1 MIWSFTHSISILCV
15 MAWSPSFHQHNTK
28 VHGAPSWLSSS
39 IRIYHFDIYIR
50 HAGLKKKKTTIWL
63 LPVVYNLQK
72 GSLHIICNINNL
84 TISHHMPCKNKL
96 DVSNL
101 SCIFYVVWGFLGR
114 TVLTYE
120 HVTITVI
127 KILLTNLCKIDH
139 NYSGRNIHPQS
150 HICWSMSSVGQVSWT
165 RSRKVSLG
173 QLQSHYATMIQN
185 TKNSNNMIINAHIFM
200 YSNCAYQL
208 CIEMALIPLMGS

>member
-15 MAWSPSFHQHNTK
+15 MAWSLSFHRRSTK
-28 VHGAPSWLSSS
+28 VHGAPPWLSSS
-39 IRIYHFDIYIR
+39 ITIYHLDIHIR
-50 HAGLKKKKTTIWL
+50 HVGHLNVKTTIWL

-72 GSLHIICNINNL
+72 GSSHTICNINNL
-84 TISHHMPCKNKL
+84 TISHHIPCKNKL

-120 HVTITVI
+120 HITTTVI
-127 KILLTNLCKIDH
+127 KILLTTLCKIDH
-139 NYSGRNIHPQS
+139 NYSRRNVHPQS
-150 HICWSMSSVGQVSWT
+150 HICRSMSSVRQVSWT

-185 TKNSNNMIINAHIFM
+185 TKKL
-200 YSNCAYQL
+200 Q
-208 CIEMALIPLMGS
+208 

>member
-15 MAWSPSFHQHNTK
+15 MAWSLSFHQRSTK
-28 VHGAPSWLSSS
+28 VHGASSWLSSS
-39 IRIYHFDIYIR
+39 ITIYHFDIYIR
-50 HAGLKKKKTTIWL
+50 HTGLKMKKTTIWL

-72 GSLHIICNINNL
+72 GSLHTICNINKL

-114 TVLTYE
+114 TIFTYE
-120 HVTITVI
+120 YVTKMVI
-127 KILLTNLCKIDH
+127 KILLTILCKIDH
-139 NYSGRNIHPQS
+139 NYSGRNVHPQS
-150 HICWSMSSVGQVSWT
+150 HIYRSMSSVGQVSWT

-173 QLQSHYATMIQN
+173 QLQSHYATMIQI
-185 TKNSNNMIINAHIFM
+185 TKNSNSMIINAHIPM
-200 YSNCAYQL
+200 CSNRAYQL
-208 CIEMALIPLMGS
+208 RIEMALIPLMGL